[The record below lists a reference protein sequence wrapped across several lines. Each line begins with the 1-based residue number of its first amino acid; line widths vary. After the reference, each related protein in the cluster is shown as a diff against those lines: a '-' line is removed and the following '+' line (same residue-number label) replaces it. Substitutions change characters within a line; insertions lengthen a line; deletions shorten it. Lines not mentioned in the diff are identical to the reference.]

1 MTYFPYLY
9 GRQGETRAIEDM
21 AGRLGSPQTIVPII
35 EPVVENVLD
44 LSRALDELKAKGN
57 SVYLIVNPSRYKL
70 QTTDAVERWK
80 SSVAAYVADPALVRP
95 TIELRSGVTAADLK
109 GFLKSN
115 VGREVGVSVRTSH
128 IAPSVVASITKGLPV
143 LHFLHASADPAGYSS
158 AVGVSRA
165 VEVRDSF
172 RAEVRNADY
181 SGEEIFTTAPSLFA
195 KEGRVGFSDY
205 TILPGHFNPSG
216 GPLGAAVIH
225 LSFTDPSDDSIWVQH
240 FVSIETRQYEGS
252 QPSKLMEAMTKMD
265 AQVIATPSRFVSTTG
280 FASYQ
285 DQFFRRSPTSPTYN
299 KRQQISHHV
308 ETIATVL

>member
-1 MTYFPYLY
+1 MYFPYLY

-21 AGRLGSPQTIVPII
+21 AGRLGNPQAIFPII
-35 EPVVENVLD
+35 EPVVENIPD
-44 LSRALDELKAKGN
+44 LSRALDAMKTNGN

-70 QTTDAVERWK
+70 ETTDAVARWTR
-80 SSVAAYVADPALVRP
+80 SAAAYIADVALVRP
-95 TIELRSGVTAADLK
+95 TLELRTGVRAADLTT
-109 GFLKSN
+109 FLTAN
-115 VGREVGVSVRTSH
+115 AGREVGVSVRTSH
-128 IAPSVVASITKGLPV
+128 IAPSVLARITSGLPV

-158 AVGVSRA
+158 AVGASRA

-181 SGEEIFTTAPSLFA
+181 SGEEIFTIAPSRFA
-195 KEGRVGFSDY
+195 MEGRVGFSDY
-205 TILPGHFNPSG
+205 TILPGKFNASG

-225 LSFTDPSDDSIWVQH
+225 MSFADPSDDSIWVQH
-240 FVSIETRQYEGS
+240 FVSIETRQYQGS
-252 QPSKLMEAMTKMD
+252 QPSKLMEAMTKLD
-265 AQVIATPSRFVSTTG
+265 AQVRTTPGRFVSTTG

-285 DQFFRRSPTSPTYN
+285 DQFSKRSPTSPTYN